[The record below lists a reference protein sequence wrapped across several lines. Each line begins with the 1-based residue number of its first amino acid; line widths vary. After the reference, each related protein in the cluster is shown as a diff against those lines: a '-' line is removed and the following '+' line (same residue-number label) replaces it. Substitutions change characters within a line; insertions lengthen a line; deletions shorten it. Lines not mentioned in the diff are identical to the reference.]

1 MSGAPGRDVTRFVD
15 EADPMRSLV
24 SAAEWFSKDGRYAL
38 SVMQWE
44 PLAKHPTILKAI
56 KRKSQV
62 KLLCQIAK
70 ARPHADV
77 LLYKEIAKLF
87 VVLSEDDFSGGLS
100 PFDVLEWYLEGM
112 TRIPLNKH
120 SGERS
125 PEPGHSAAWNERHNF
140 VQGDDSDRFAGKD
153 EANPSRVVLRL
164 LQFLLRQLSFEFL
177 TDSEKASMEID
188 RDDLPDTVVDSIVNV
203 IARCWKVMRVDTM
216 GGCTDCE
223 KTMTI
228 IDDVLEVWERH
239 ADQNPITFVKDT
251 AGQAVMEIRL
261 VVCRLLELQP
271 ILLTSAPYA
280 RVRPKLIRLDDKVAI
295 QALNFAR
302 HKALS
307 LRSSGGVL
315 PSPRAPFEVASS
327 RLHMTM
333 SPRKPGSTRETY
345 MNSLIAMGHRPP
357 TAPSP
362 GRQTGRRGAV
372 EPVER
377 ERPSTSSSSLSMPSM
392 PWMRQLI
399 PPGKEDLL
407 VVRVRSGMAPV
418 TPRTMMRTQKD
429 RKKTAALLTA
439 ASNVRG

>member
-125 PEPGHSAAWNERHNF
+125 PEPAHSAAWNERHNF

-307 LRSSGGVL
+307 LRSSCL
-315 PSPRAPFEVASS
+315 VA
-327 RLHMTM
+327 LAHDDD
-333 SPRKPGSTRETY
+333 
-345 MNSLIAMGHRPP
+345 
-357 TAPSP
+357 
-362 GRQTGRRGAV
+362 
-372 EPVER
+372 
-377 ERPSTSSSSLSMPSM
+377 SLSMPSM

-439 ASNVRG
+439 ASNGAFVGVVRSPVATTDLARDQTPSSPAAGGSAAPSVLE